1 LIIILYDIMVGMKSM
16 TRYDEY
22 VDCLLNI
29 DMIL

>member
-1 LIIILYDIMVGMKSM
+1 MVGMKSM